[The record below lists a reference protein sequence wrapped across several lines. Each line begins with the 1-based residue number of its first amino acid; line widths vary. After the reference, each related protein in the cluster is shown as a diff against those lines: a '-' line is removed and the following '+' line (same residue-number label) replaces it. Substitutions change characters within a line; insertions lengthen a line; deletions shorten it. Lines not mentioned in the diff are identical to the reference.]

1 MLTEEEKKFV
11 AYWQRERL
19 KKKQYLRKLSIG
31 LPLGVGIVLA
41 VLASSLSGWYQ
52 RADMVLRGDGSVLIV
67 IVIAIIAIVI
77 FVTIFSAR
85 HQWDQNEQQYQSF
98 LQKQS
103 FPGAAVNKENESK
116 TEL

>member
-11 AYWQRERL
+11 AYWQTERQ

-41 VLASSLSGWYQ
+41 VIVSSLSGWYQ
-52 RADMVLRGDGSVLIV
+52 RADMVLHGNSSVLIV
-67 IVIAIIAIVI
+67 IVIAVVAIVVFI
-77 FVTIFSAR
+77 TIFSAR

-103 FPGAAVNKENESK
+103 SSDAAASEINTSN

>member
-11 AYWQRERL
+11 AYWQIERRR
-19 KKKQYLRKLSIG
+19 KKQYLRKLSIG

-41 VLASSLSGWYQ
+41 VIVSSLSGWYQ
-52 RADMVLRGDGSVLIV
+52 RADMALHSNSSVLIV
-67 IVIAIIAIVI
+67 IVVAAIAIVI
-77 FVTIFSAR
+77 FITIFSAR

-98 LQKQS
+98 LRKQS
-103 FPGAAVNKENESK
+103 SSDAAAPDINRSN

>member
-11 AYWQRERL
+11 AYWQKERL
-19 KKKQYLRKLSIG
+19 QKKQYLRKLSIG

-41 VLASSLSGWYQ
+41 VLASSLSGWYE

-67 IVIAIIAIVI
+67 IVIAVIAIVVFI
-77 FVTIFSAR
+77 TIFSAR

-98 LQKQS
+98 LGKQS
-103 FPGAAVNKENESK
+103 SSDAAVDEENKSK